1 MKNYHTTHSIEIV
14 ETGYLINLQWLD
26 ETDTVICSGSA
37 IVSRDAE
44 AYVPFLASDI
54 RIQHENLFEDPAQ
67 EGVTDEI

>member
-1 MKNYHTTHSIEIV
+1 MKTYHTTHSIEIV
-14 ETGYLINLQWLD
+14 EAGYQINLQWLD